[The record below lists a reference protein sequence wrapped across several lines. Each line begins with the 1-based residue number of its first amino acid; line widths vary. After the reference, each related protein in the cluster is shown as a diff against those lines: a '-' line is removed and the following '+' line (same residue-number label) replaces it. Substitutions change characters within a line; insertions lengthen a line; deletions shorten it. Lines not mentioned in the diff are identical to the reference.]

1 MEDLRSRTNV
11 ALSPGARPDSPR
23 AACDEFRCPGEA
35 YSISRAVHLGR
46 LASYYPAC
54 RECAHRADV
63 RLLPAPIAR
72 GWSEVLNRPEV
83 AASFTAEGYE
93 ARSTGALTI
102 DDVRA
107 VALALGTV
115 AWRSQTAAASVPQV
129 LIGSD
134 GHWSTADLVHAAS
147 EALVWAGCQAVDVGA
162 VTTAALA
169 CGGQARGC
177 DAALWIGNATG
188 MPHAIALRCFG
199 SGRPWSSPGELDAV
213 RSLVAALPQRPK
225 RGGGGLERAE
235 VTEDYLAPLESWFH
249 ALRPLRFVVDTT
261 CEPWLASM
269 NRLANRAACEIV
281 RTGGP
286 EPPELL
292 PRVAE
297 SWLERRL
304 RSIGRRVV
312 ASGCHFGIWV
322 DGAGETCRLIDERG
336 DTVNGERFCRLLA
349 RHVCQQQAGAAV
361 ALEPAAMVDTRRALE
376 AVGAS
381 VVVGGD
387 TREAMSRA
395 IEGCGATFAAGP
407 SGRFWFAGQSP
418 LPDALL
424 AVGLLLS
431 ILSQSDRPLAD
442 VLDGN

>member
-1 MEDLRSRTNV
+1 MEDLRAQITA
-11 ALSPGARPDSPR
+11 ALSRGALSQGALPDVSGATAGLSSSASASRISLLDEP
-23 AACDEFRCPGEA
+23 AVAHEPTPTCDQFRCPGEA

-54 RECAHRADV
+54 RECAHRADA
-63 RLLPAPIAR
+63 RLLPAPIMR

-115 AWRSQTAAASVPQV
+115 AWQSAAWRSRAAATSVPRV
-129 LIGSD
+129 LLGGD

-147 EALVWAGCQAVDVGA
+147 EALLWAGCRAVDVGA
-162 VTTAALA
+162 VTTPALA
-169 CGGQARGC
+169 CGAQARGC

-199 SGRPWSSPGELDAV
+199 GGRPWSSPGELDAV
-213 RSLVAALPQRPK
+213 RTLVASLPQRPK
-225 RGGGGLERAE
+225 RGGGGVERAE
-235 VTEDYLAPLESWFH
+235 VTEDYLAPLEPWFH

-281 RTGGP
+281 RAAGP

-292 PRVAE
+292 PPAAE

-304 RSIGRRVV
+304 RSIGRRGV
-312 ASGCHFGIWV
+312 S
-322 DGAGETCRLIDERG
+322 
-336 DTVNGERFCRLLA
+336 NG
-349 RHVCQQQAGAAV
+349 
-361 ALEPAAMVDTRRALE
+361 
-376 AVGAS
+376 
-381 VVVGGD
+381 
-387 TREAMSRA
+387 
-395 IEGCGATFAAGP
+395 
-407 SGRFWFAGQSP
+407 
-418 LPDALL
+418 
-424 AVGLLLS
+424 
-431 ILSQSDRPLAD
+431 
-442 VLDGN
+442 